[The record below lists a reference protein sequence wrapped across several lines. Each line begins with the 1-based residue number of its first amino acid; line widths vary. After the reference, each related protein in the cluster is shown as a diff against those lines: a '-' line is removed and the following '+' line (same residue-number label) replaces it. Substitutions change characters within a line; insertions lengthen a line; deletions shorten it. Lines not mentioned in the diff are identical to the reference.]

1 MKLFTPVKLGS
12 FELRNRIVM
21 APLTRQ
27 RAGADAVPSPSAR
40 LYYEQRA
47 EAGLIVSEGTCI
59 SAEGIGDRRLP
70 GIWSDEQVSAWR
82 EITKAVHDRGGTII
96 AQLWHTGRA
105 SHPKLQ
111 TGGVPAVAPSAIA
124 ISGDRVLDD
133 EVIPSAIPRALET
146 DEIPR
151 VVADYAHAA
160 TKALSAGFDG
170 VELHGANG
178 YLIDEFLQDG
188 TNRRTDKY
196 GGSIENRI
204 TFLREVLDATTGA
217 IGAERV
223 ALRLSP
229 SSMFQS
235 MHDSNPYEL
244 WAQVLA
250 AVEPY
255 DLAFLHVVEQGISGS
270 ESHRS
275 HAEGIDSA
283 WVRERYSGCLIA
295 AGRYGRDTAESA
307 LESGRLDAVAFGRSF
322 IPNPDLVSRFKQGS
336 PLRALDR
343 DTRYTAHDEGY
354 IDQPTIRAEQ
364 YLEELKSGSLT
375 PEALRAES
383 GADEWSSQVPI
394 EAWEAAWALDTFESG
409 SDDAAQADRLRAQ
422 QLRGN
427 SRHD

>member
-1 MKLFTPVKLGS
+1 MKLFSPVTLGS
-12 FELRNRIVM
+12 LELKNRIVM

-27 RAGADAVPSPSAR
+27 RAGKDAIPSPSAR

-59 SAEGIGDRRLP
+59 SAEAIGDRRLP
-70 GIWSDEQVSAWR
+70 GIWTEEQISAWR
-82 EITKAVHDRGGTII
+82 EITKAVHDRSGKII

-111 TGGVPAVAPSAIA
+111 PGGAPAVAPSAIA
-124 ISGDRVLDD
+124 IAGNRVLDD
-133 EVIPSAIPRALET
+133 EVIPSAVPRALET

-151 VVADYAHAA
+151 VVADYARAA
-160 TKALSAGFDG
+160 VNALSAGFDG

-188 TNRRTDKY
+188 TNQRTDKY
-196 GGSIENRI
+196 GGSIDNRI
-204 TFLREVLDATTGA
+204 NFLREVLDATVGA
-217 IGAERV
+217 IGADRV

-255 DLAFLHVVEQGISGS
+255 DLAFLHIVEPGISGS

-283 WVRERYSGCLIA
+283 WVRERYAGRLIA
-295 AGRYGRDTAESA
+295 AGRYERESA
-307 LESGRLDAVAFGRSF
+307 EAAVESGRLDAVAFGRLF
-322 IPNPDLVSRFKQGS
+322 LPNPDLVTRFREDAPLS
-336 PLRALDR
+336 PLDR
-343 DTRYTAHDEGY
+343 DTRYTAYDEGY
-354 IDQPTIRAEQ
+354 IDQPSFKAQ
-364 YLEELKSGSLT
+364 QFLAALESGSIT

-383 GADEWSSQVPI
+383 GADAWSNQVSF
-394 EAWEAAWALDTFESG
+394 ESWEAAWALNAFEAASE
-409 SDDAAQADRLRAQ
+409 DAPQADRLRA
-422 QLRGN
+422 
-427 SRHD
+427 